1 MSEERTLYEGIYI
14 LDTSLSEAQVSE
26 LVAALEAAVAEA
38 GAEVVAT
45 RDFGTR
51 RLAYPIAHRTSGMYK
66 LLYFRGERPAVEAFQ
81 HECAVRPG
89 VLRARCYVANP
100 EAIVR
105 GDSGP
110 TVEAPLDEEPADD
123 AAGAQAAGAPEADSG
138 EQQ

>member
-14 LDTSLSEAQVSE
+14 LDTSLPEDQAADLVS
-26 LVAALEAAVAEA
+26 ALEAAVAEA

-51 RLAYPIAHRTSGMYK
+51 RLAFEINRHTSGAYK
-66 LLYFRGERPAVEAFQ
+66 LLYFRGEEAAIAAFR

-89 VLRARCYVANP
+89 VIRARCYVANP

-105 GDSGP
+105 GDSGQAA
-110 TVEAPLDEEPADD
+110 EAPSDEE
-123 AAGAQAAGAPEADSG
+123 AAEGTVAPEAAVGDA
-138 EQQ
+138 EQ